1 MPSRGVTFAPFELC
15 YINQGDGMTKK
26 KEDQLTIFNAGLV
39 ADVLGHGGKRE
50 GAGRPAN
57 KPTIPLRVDMDLKPV
72 LSELNRIYRSCD
84 DDQKQSMLS
93 LMNTLL
99 SAINK

>member
-1 MPSRGVTFAPFELC
+1 
-15 YINQGDGMTKK
+15 MTDKK
-26 KEDQLTIFNAGLV
+26 AKNTEDQLTIFNAGLV
-39 ADVLGHGGKRE
+39 ADVLGHGGKRD

-57 KPTIPLRVDMDLKPV
+57 NPTMPLRVDMDLKPV

-84 DDQKQSMLS
+84 DDQKRSMLS

>member
-1 MPSRGVTFAPFELC
+1 MVNKISKKV
-15 YINQGDGMTKK
+15 NTKGNK
-26 KEDQLTIFNAGLV
+26 PEEQLSIFNEGLV
-39 ADVLGHGGKRE
+39 ADVLGHGGKRD

-57 KPTIPLRVDMDLKPV
+57 KPTIPLRIDTELKPV

-84 DDQKQSMLS
+84 DVQKQSMLS

-99 SAINK
+99 VAISK

>member
-1 MPSRGVTFAPFELC
+1 
-15 YINQGDGMTKK
+15 MTIKNK
-26 KEDQLTIFNAGLV
+26 NIEEQLSIFNAGLV

-50 GAGRPAN
+50 GAGRKAN
-57 KPTIPLRVDMDLKPV
+57 KPTTPLRVDAELKAV
-72 LSELNRIYRSCD
+72 LFELNRIYRSCD

-99 SAINK
+99 VAISK